1 MKNLLFLCGPNGVG
15 KTSIGMEIVQ
25 ILPHSAY
32 IDSDPFRY
40 MNPYVLD
47 DCTIPTVAKN
57 ISDMILNYFDCPVV
71 ETVVFT
77 YGFHGRRAEV
87 FERVMQRV
95 YVSECQFIPYLL
107 WCDEDENIRRMR
119 SDGRDTERIKRAIL
133 KSREAFENVPY
144 KKIDITKLSVRQAA
158 NIIIADAHLL

>member
-1 MKNLLFLCGPNGVG
+1 MKKLLFLCGPNGVG

-47 DCTIPTVAKN
+47 DRTIPTISKN
-57 ISDMILNYFDCPVV
+57 ISDLILNYFACPVV

-77 YGFHGRRAEV
+77 YGFHGRRIEV
-87 FERVMQRV
+87 FESVMQRISASEHQ
-95 YVSECQFIPYLL
+95 YVPYLL
-107 WCDEDENIRRMR
+107 WCDEDENIRRMKA
-119 SDGRDTERIKRAIL
+119 DGREIERIKRAIHQ
-133 KSREAFENVPY
+133 SREAFENVPY
-144 KKIDITKLSVRQAA
+144 KKIDITKLSAHQAA
-158 NIIIADAHLL
+158 NIIIADAGLP